1 MMDDSLRDLFEAM
14 VLDHNRAPRHFGPS
28 PAGAAHHAHGFNPV
42 CNDEFVVHVEVED
55 DTIRDLSFQGAGCAI
70 STASCSLMTDAVRG
84 KTVVEAK
91 ALIETIHELLTH
103 TPPDTSLAT
112 PPKLGKL
119 TVLAGVHDYPARI
132 KCATLPWHTLKAALN
147 DDDRVVS
154 TEAQR

>member
-55 DTIRDLSFQGAGCAI
+55 GAIRDLSFQGAGCAI
-70 STASCSLMTDAVRG
+70 STASCSLMTEAVRG
-84 KTVVEAK
+84 KTVVEAR
-91 ALIETIHELLTH
+91 ALIETMHELLTH
-103 TPPDTSLAT
+103 APHATS
-112 PPKLGKL
+112 PKLGKL
-119 TVLAGVHDYPARI
+119 SVLAGVHAWPARI